1 MFPFGGVKKMLNFAP
16 DKRTKYNYQLS
27 IVNYQL
33 IGGTNMKKIF
43 TLALMTVMTI
53 SANALSFTLV
63 SSNNNT
69 AVVLSS
75 NDVRPVYHRTVVA
88 PAPRVEVV
96 RVKPV
101 PPHVKHHKHHVRHHH
116 APAPAPT
123 WRDAAVR
130 PHHHI
135 R

>member
-1 MFPFGGVKKMLNFAP
+1 
-16 DKRTKYNYQLS
+16 
-27 IVNYQL
+27 
-33 IGGTNMKKIF
+33 MKKIF
-43 TLALMTVMTI
+43 TLAMMTVMTI

-96 RVKPV
+96 KVKPE
-101 PPHVKHHKHHVRHHH
+101 PPRVKHHKHHAKCHH
-116 APAPAPT
+116 AHKPAPAVT
-123 WRDAAVR
+123 WRDAASK
-130 PHHHI
+130 PHHHV

>member
-1 MFPFGGVKKMLNFAP
+1 
-16 DKRTKYNYQLS
+16 
-27 IVNYQL
+27 
-33 IGGTNMKKIF
+33 MKKIF

-75 NDVRPVYHRTVVA
+75 NDVRTVYHRTVVA

-101 PPHVKHHKHHVRHHH
+101 PPRVKHHKHHVKHHH